1 MNKLNSVL
9 NKKNNDK
16 PTLTTSK
23 KLRLIIICTLALVV
37 TNFFF
42 QAIKYMID
50 YDKIISTPATT
61 HIKLSVF
68 AIVMSAIVSP
78 FIEETLFR
86 GMLLNY
92 FSKYYLKTSVIVLSL
107 LFASLHLD
115 LFFYPY
121 FFSSIILSYA
131 YLKSNKDLKISFS
144 VHALYN
150 SLCLLFLLMN

>member
-1 MNKLNSVL
+1 
-9 NKKNNDK
+9 
-16 PTLTTSK
+16 
-23 KLRLIIICTLALVV
+23 
-37 TNFFF
+37 
-42 QAIKYMID
+42 MID
-50 YDKIISTPATT
+50 YEEIISTPATT

-121 FFSSIILSYA
+121 FF
-131 YLKSNKDLKISFS
+131 
-144 VHALYN
+144 
-150 SLCLLFLLMN
+150 